1 MTLEG
6 DTPALIAVV
15 SDSSRR
21 KVLIAAA
28 LGSSLAPF
36 MVSAFIVALP
46 SIGRE
51 FSSGAAMLGWITSAF
66 FLAAAVFLVPIGRLA
81 DRSGIKKIFTAGIG
95 VYAFSALL
103 VIFAP
108 SVEALIAAR
117 FVTGIGAAMIF
128 GTSIALVSLVFP
140 ESERGRAIGIN
151 VTAMA
156 VGFLL
161 GFFSGGFLTFYLGWR
176 SIVAVLIPLEIFVIW
191 LILSRLRG
199 ECEISRQR
207 EIDPAGMVLY
217 GTSMFCLMAGF
228 AILPGISGGA
238 LLGLGMACL
247 IGFIWHEGRIKIPL
261 LAVRQLAGNR
271 LFVVAN
277 LIALLYNAAN
287 FAIIFLMSLYLQ
299 SVRGIDARVSGV
311 ILLIP
316 IIFMAGLSAY
326 AGRLAD
332 RIEPRIVTGS
342 GVAATTLSLFFLTML
357 EKDTPMPLVL
367 VALIL
372 MGSSIAL
379 FQSPLV
385 RTLVSSVPREQYGL
399 ASGMVE
405 TMRLA
410 GMTISISITVIIF
423 TLTGTGAPAAG
434 VSSPADIGS
443 LHTIFWILLSISLCA
458 LVATFALRK

>member
-1 MTLEG
+1 M
-6 DTPALIAVV
+6 V

-21 KVLIAAA
+21 KVLLAAA
-28 LGSSLAPF
+28 MGSSLAPF

-46 SIGRE
+46 SIGVE
-51 FSSGAAMLGWITSAF
+51 FSAGSVTLGWVTSAF

-103 VIFAP
+103 VIFSP
-108 SVEALIAAR
+108 SAVALIAAR

-140 ESERGRAIGIN
+140 PSERGKAIGIN
-151 VTAMA
+151 VMAMA
-156 VGFLL
+156 IGFLL

-176 SIVAVLIPLEIFVIW
+176 SIVAVLIPLEIFIIW

-207 EIDPAGMVLY
+207 EIDPVGMVLY
-217 GTSMFCLMAGF
+217 GAAMFCMMAGF
-228 AILPGISGGA
+228 ALLPALSGVA
-238 LLGLGMACL
+238 LLVLGLAC
-247 IGFIWHEGRIKIPL
+247 GTAFIWQERRIPTPL
-261 LAVRQLAGNR
+261 LNLRQLGSNR
-271 LFVVAN
+271 LFVLAN
-277 LIALLYNAAN
+277 LTALLYNTAN

-299 SVRGIDARVSGV
+299 SVRGIDARVSGL

-316 IIFMAGLSAY
+316 IIFMAGGSAY

-332 RIEPRIVTGS
+332 RTEPRIVIGA
-342 GVAATTLSLFFLTML
+342 GVTATTFSLFILTSL
-357 EKDTPMPLVL
+357 EQDTPMPIVL
-367 VALIL
+367 AALIL
-372 MGSSIAL
+372 MGSSIAF

-385 RTLVSSVPREQYGL
+385 RTLVSSVPREIYAL
-399 ASGMVE
+399 ASGTVE

-410 GMTISISITVIIF
+410 GMTVSISIAVIIF
-423 TLTGTGAPAAG
+423 TLTGTGVPAAG
-434 VSSPADIGS
+434 TTTAADLGG
-443 LHTIFWILLSISLCA
+443 LHTIFRVLLVISLGA
-458 LVATFALRK
+458 LAATWALRKRPDLSVPAR

>member
-1 MTLEG
+1 M
-6 DTPALIAVV
+6 V

-21 KVLIAAA
+21 KVLIASA

-36 MVSAFIVALP
+36 MVSAFIVGLP

-51 FSSGAAMLGWITSAF
+51 FSAGTAMLGWVTSAF

-81 DRSGIKKIFTAGIG
+81 DRSGIKRIFTAGVG
-95 VYAFSALL
+95 VYAVSAIL
-103 VIFAP
+103 VIISP
-108 SVEALIAAR
+108 TVEALITAR
-117 FVTGIGAAMIF
+117 FVTGIGASMVF
-128 GTSIALVSLVFP
+128 GTSIALISLVFP
-140 ESERGRAIGIN
+140 ESERGKAIGIN

-176 SIVAVLIPLEIFVIW
+176 SIVAVLIPLEVFIVW

-207 EIDPAGMVLY
+207 EIDPKGMILY
-217 GTSMFCLMAGF
+217 VIAMFCLMSGF
-228 AILPGISGGA
+228 AVLPSPAGGA
-238 LLGLGMACL
+238 LLGIGLVCL
-247 IGFIWHEGRIKIPL
+247 TVFIWHEGRIKKPL
-261 LAVRQLAGNR
+261 LAVRQLARNR

-277 LIALLYNAAN
+277 LTALLYNTAN

-332 RIEPRIVTGS
+332 RIEPRIVIGC
-342 GVAATTLSLFFLTML
+342 GVAATTVSLFLLTSL
-357 EKDTPMPLVL
+357 EQDTPMHLVVLAL
-367 VALIL
+367 VL

-385 RTLVSSVPREQYGL
+385 RTLVSSVPREVYGL

-410 GMTISISITVIIF
+410 GMTISVSVTVIIF
-423 TLTGTGAPAAG
+423 TLTGSGTPSAAAG
-434 VSSPADIGS
+434 SPADLGS
-443 LHTIFWILLSISLCA
+443 LHTIFWILLVISLGA
-458 LVATFALRK
+458 IGATYALRKSREEVATTQ

>member
-1 MTLEG
+1 M
-6 DTPALIAVV
+6 V

-36 MVSAFIVALP
+36 MVSAFIVGLP

-51 FSSGAAMLGWITSAF
+51 FSAGAVMLGWVTSAF

-81 DRSGIKKIFTAGIG
+81 DRSGIKRIFTAGVG
-95 VYAFSALL
+95 VYAVSSVL
-103 VIFAP
+103 VIFSP
-108 SVEALIAAR
+108 TVEALIAAR
-117 FVTGIGAAMIF
+117 FMTGIGAAMVF

-140 ESERGRAIGIN
+140 ESERGKAIGIN

-176 SIVAVLIPLEIFVIW
+176 SIVAVLIPLEIFIVW

-207 EIDPAGMVLY
+207 EIDPKGMILY
-217 GTSMFCLMAGF
+217 ATAMFCLMSGF
-228 AILPGISGGA
+228 AILPSPAGGA
-238 LLGLGMACL
+238 FLGVGLVCL
-247 IGFIWHEGRIKIPL
+247 TVFIWHEGRIKIPL
-261 LAVRQLAGNR
+261 LAVRQLARNR

-277 LIALLYNAAN
+277 LTALLYNTAN

-316 IIFMAGLSAY
+316 IIFMAVLSAY

-332 RIEPRIVTGS
+332 SVEPRIVIGS
-342 GVAATTLSLFFLTML
+342 GVAATTVSLFLLTSL
-357 EKDTPMPLVL
+357 EQDTPMPLVMLAL
-367 VALIL
+367 VL

-385 RTLVSSVPREQYGL
+385 RTLVSSVPREVYGL

-410 GMTISISITVIIF
+410 GMNISISITVIIF
-423 TLTGTGAPAAG
+423 TFAGAGTPAAAAG
-434 VSSPADIGS
+434 SPADLGG
-443 LHTIFWILLSISLCA
+443 LHTIFWILLVISLGA
-458 LVATFALRK
+458 LGSTYALRKSREAVATTQ

>member
-1 MTLEG
+1 M
-6 DTPALIAVV
+6 V

-21 KVLIAAA
+21 KVLLAAA

-51 FSSGAAMLGWITSAF
+51 FSSDAAMLGWVTSSF

-117 FVTGIGAAMIF
+117 FVTGIGAAMVF
-128 GTSIALVSLVFP
+128 GTSIALVSLVYP

-176 SIVAVLIPLEIFVIW
+176 SIVAVLIPFELFIVW

-217 GTSMFCLMAGF
+217 GTGMFCLMSGF
-228 AILPGISGGA
+228 AVLPRPAGSA
-238 LLGLGMACL
+238 LLGAGLAC
-247 IGFIWHEGRIKIPL
+247 IIAFIWQEGRMKNPL
-261 LAVRQLAGNR
+261 LAVRQLARNR
-271 LFVVAN
+271 LFVMAN
-277 LIALLYNAAN
+277 LIALLYNTAN

-311 ILLIP
+311 ILLVP
-316 IIFMAGLSAY
+316 ILFMAGLSPY

-332 RIEPRIVTGS
+332 RTKPEIVIGS
-342 GVAATTLSLFFLTML
+342 GVAMTTLSLFLLTSL
-357 EKDTPMPLVL
+357 EQDTPMPLVL

-385 RTLVSSVPREQYGL
+385 RTLVGSVPREMYGV

-423 TLTGTGAPAAG
+423 TLAGA
-434 VSSPADIGS
+434 VSLADLSG
-443 LHTIFWILLSISLCA
+443 LHTIFRVLLFISLGA
-458 LVATFALRK
+458 LVATFALRKRQESPLAA